1 MEDTIGVKSAISNEA
16 MDMRMPCH
24 EVAKGL
30 DGGDEGG
37 FKRFMG
43 ENGAKEFIDSFG
55 GTACKES
62 QQFSIAIEKPTQY
75 FGDSKYPLTVRDI
88 LEDIIFDPRS
98 PEECSFLGTRRAEEI

>member
-1 MEDTIGVKSAISNEA
+1 MEVAVGIKSAISNKA
-16 MDMRMPCH
+16 VDVSMPGQ

-75 FGDSKYPLTVRDI
+75 LWDGKDPLTVRDI
-88 LEDIIFDPRS
+88 VQDIIFDP
-98 PEECSFLGTRRAEEI
+98 